1 MRLPIIL
8 KTDDIDVPALT
19 MDKRDVIRRR
29 LINDIRQ
36 LVTEFRDV
44 KVESVVWLNAL
55 GDNRHAEQEPFAPH
69 IYNVRVMLDGE
80 EAICKY
86 IEYLV
91 NKLKDKYVYLERC
104 INEGKVAPNRTFRV
118 TGDFFD
124 EEKIVKEDFFNEDNG
139 FYQEDLEKIF
149 ELDVQCSVTIDQEPL
164 IIVER
169 IE

>member
-8 KTDDIDVPALT
+8 KTSDIDVPALS
-19 MDKRDVIRRR
+19 MDKRDKVRRR
-29 LINDIRQ
+29 LIDDIRQ
-36 LVTEFRDV
+36 LVVEFRDV
-44 KVESVVWLNAL
+44 QVESLVWLNAL

-69 IYNVRVMLDGE
+69 VYDVRVILNGD
-80 EAICKY
+80 EAVCKY
-86 IEYLV
+86 IEYLI

-104 INEGKVAPNRTFRV
+104 IGEGKVAPSKTFRV

-139 FYQEDLEKIF
+139 FFQEDLEKIF
-149 ELDVQCSVTIDQEPL
+149 DLDVQDSITLDEEPL
-164 IIVER
+164 IVVER